1 MSYYA
6 VAKGKHIGIFLS
18 FNDCN
23 KAIKGF
29 KHPLIKK
36 CNTLQE
42 CERFIIENKHSKSI
56 LQNEYIPYDVKFT
69 EDCQIKNKVVEK
81 KTVTIEDK
89 SLKSKKEKK
98 TKKQK
103 KIKEKKQKQEQK
115 EQQQKEQQQKE
126 EQQKEEQQKEQQ
138 KQQKQQDNSHLE
150 IYTDGSCI
158 NNGRANAASGIGIYF
173 GPNDKRNVSKKISG
187 KQTNNTAELTAI
199 IYSFKIL
206 EEDINN
212 GRNITIHTDSEY
224 AIKCATTY
232 GEKMEKID
240 WKKDIPNKELVQIIY
255 SLYNNTPNVN
265 LKHIRAH
272 TGKEDKDSIGNENA
286 DRLANEAVVRNN
298 FTQFE
303 KPKNKG
309 KRKIYLNVPYTQ
321 KNNAKKLGALWDP
334 NKKKWFVYENNKNK
348 GNLIGRFSM

>member
-6 VAKGKHIGIFLS
+6 VAKGKHVGIFLS

-23 KAIKGF
+23 KAIKGY

-42 CERFIIENKHSKSI
+42 CERFIIENKYAKGV
-56 LQNEYIPYDVKFT
+56 LQEEYVPYDVKFG
-69 EDCQIKNKVVEK
+69 EMNEIVEK
-81 KTVTIEDK
+81 KMVTIEDK

-98 TKKQK
+98 SKKDK
-103 KIKEKKQKQEQK
+103 KSKEKKQTINNNNNP
-115 EQQQKEQQQKE
+115 
-126 EQQKEEQQKEQQ
+126 
-138 KQQKQQDNSHLE
+138 DLE

-173 GPNDKRNVSKKISG
+173 GPGDKRNVSKKISG
-187 KQTNNTAELTAI
+187 KQTNNTAELSAI
-199 IYSFKIL
+199 IYAFKML
-206 EEDINN
+206 ERDIHV
-212 GRNITIHTDSEY
+212 GKNIIIHTDSEY

-232 GEKMEKID
+232 GAKMEKLL
-240 WKKDIPNKELVQIIY
+240 WEKEIPNKQLVQVIY
-255 SLYNNTPNVN
+255 NLYKNVPNVIF
-265 LKHIRAH
+265 KHVRAH
-272 TGKEDKDSIGNENA
+272 TGKQDKHSIGNENA

-303 KPKNKG
+303 KPKNKE
-309 KRKIYLNVPYTQ
+309 KRKIYLNIPYTQ
-321 KNNAKKLGALWDP
+321 RNNAKKMGALWDP
-334 NKKKWFVYENNKNK
+334 NKKKWFIYENNKNK